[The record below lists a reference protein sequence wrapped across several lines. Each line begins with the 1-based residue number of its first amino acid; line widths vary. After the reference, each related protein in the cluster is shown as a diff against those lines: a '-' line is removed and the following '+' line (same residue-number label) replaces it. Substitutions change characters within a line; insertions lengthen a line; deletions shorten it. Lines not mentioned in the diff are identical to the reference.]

1 MLVIANLD
9 HIKNVVLFSDY
20 LLIVSP
26 TWTLGFFHSEIPS
39 TKIVADWACCE
50 RRNKTR
56 KIGSM
61 DEMSSFM
68 NWNDELMKWNDEEGW
83 LNQKGLWLLCT
94 CNGSVK
100 AFKRKREFWKLKNV
114 HWFFCF
120 WGETLQTVRLCL
132 NGWQTMDMGDCVIS
146 FILNSKRWHDFVCWK
161 TLQKTVTIKRMKL
174 VFIM

>member
-100 AFKRKREFWKLKNV
+100 GFKRKREFWKLKNV
-114 HWFFCF
+114 LSFFLFLRGDPANCQ
-120 WGETLQTVRLCL
+120 TLFEWMTDNGYGRLC
-132 NGWQTMDMGDCVIS
+132 D
-146 FILNSKRWHDFVCWK
+146 FIYFK
-161 TLQKTVTIKRMKL
+161 Q
-174 VFIM
+174 